1 LSVPAELAGQRLDQ
15 ALAALLPQHSRSR
28 LKQWIEAGYVQV
40 DGRVLPPK
48 TRLVGG
54 ERLDIDAPPPDDLAD
69 APQAIALTVV
79 HADDALLVI
88 DKPAGLTVHPGAGN
102 RDGTL
107 LNALLHYD
115 AALAQLPRAG
125 IVHRLDKDTSGLMVV
140 ARNETA
146 HTDLVRQLQAR
157 TVKREYLALVFGN
170 FERDAVVEAP
180 IGRHPAQ
187 RTQMAVVSRGK
198 PARTQVSV
206 EKRFG
211 FATLVRCA
219 LDTGR
224 THQIRVHL
232 TALDHPLIGD
242 PVYRSAAA
250 LRRFSVAEVPEAAVA
265 ALRAF
270 PRQALHATCLG
281 LEHPVSRKPMQW
293 ESPLPEDFSALLR
306 VFGKA
311 VNLAPAGGGTEG
323 AVIPAKAGIQKR
335 KP

>member
-1 LSVPAELAGQRLDQ
+1 MNFEHYTFPPSTLNVPEALAGQRLDQ

-28 LKQWIEAGYVQV
+28 LKQWIEAGYVRV

-48 TRLVGG
+48 TRLAGG
-54 ERLDIDAPPPDDLAD
+54 ERLDISAPPPDDLED
-69 APQAIALTVV
+69 APQAIGLAVV
-79 HADDALLVI
+79 YEDDALLVI

-107 LNALLHYD
+107 LNALLHHD
-115 AALAQLPRAG
+115 AALTQLPRAG

-170 FERDAVVEAP
+170 FERSAVVEAP
-180 IGRHPAQ
+180 IGRHPTR
-187 RTQMAVVSRGK
+187 RTQMAVVSHGK
-198 PARTQVSV
+198 PARTHVSI

-211 FATLVRCA
+211 FATLVRCT

-232 TALDHPLIGD
+232 TALGHPLVGD
-242 PVYRSAAA
+242 PVYRTVTAKPRSSSVNMPEPLAAA
-250 LRRFSVAEVPEAAVA
+250 LRT
-265 ALRAF
+265 F
-270 PRQALHATCLG
+270 PRQALHATRLG

-293 ESPLPEDFSALLR
+293 NSPLPDDFSALL
-306 VFGKA
+306 A
-311 VNLAPAGGGTEG
+311 LLEG
-323 AVIPAKAGIQKR
+323 QV
-335 KP
+335 